1 MENQTKDK
9 KKANKKISN
18 HRKDKLE
25 SMINDDIK
33 SIERSRH
40 LLKYLNEIVKEFS
53 KLSESYISKIQT
65 LFAKFSQ
72 EEMAKKKIT
81 ITDEEIEVS
90 DSLKIIVNFVIEKI
104 NKMIEMASQ
113 ILNKDN
119 EKGNKIESTL
129 NTKKNEILDN
139 YSKQITEIAQL
150 NSDYHIEFSKYE
162 NYLMKKYLGIENQN
176 EEKKENNS
184 KKKNS
189 KEIEQVDNTND
200 TNNVL
205 KTREIQ
211 DKIIKFAQDSN
222 NNVKE
227 DLKFFFEL
235 KKSSQEKILNLYKD
249 FGNSLIN
256 GFFTEQ
262 NYMEK
267 IKSFK
272 DTLEKK
278 LKSVD
283 EMELQGYK
291 HILLNLKPYSLKF
304 FPNKNNEKLE
314 MNINNVKFIDYEKL
328 YEIIMEIKNNALMMS
343 EENLI
348 KFEEIQKILYINHV
362 IDSLFDKNYGEKK
375 DKEKGK
381 QKIAETDEQKLYKM
395 KNYFDMGDIYRSS
408 FIRHL
413 NNKRADG
420 NLCINKKASEILG
433 DLMFN
438 LSKKAIEEKDY
449 PLFKIVSFLS
459 ITYYYKEN
467 DKKIYISK
475 YLSSFPEFSNKQFW
489 IDYLKAIIDDE
500 FKNNNI
506 LEKSISDFAYTELK
520 NLKSKKIHTII
531 YSNIISLTKSMIDFG
546 INKDFI
552 TEWLNLVVYNILYIE
567 DSEKAEIINIIDNE
581 EYH

>member
-9 KKANKKISN
+9 KKANKKSSN

-40 LLKYLNEIVKEFS
+40 FLKYLTEIVKEFS
-53 KLSESYISKIQT
+53 KLSETYISKIQT
-65 LFAKFSQ
+65 LLVKFSQ
-72 EEMAKKKIT
+72 EEMSKKKIT
-81 ITDEEIEVS
+81 IIDEEIEVS
-90 DSLKIIVNFVIEKI
+90 DSLKNIVNIVIEKI
-104 NKMIEMASQ
+104 KRMIEIASRF
-113 ILNKDN
+113 LNKDT

-129 NTKKNEILDN
+129 NSKKNEILDN

-150 NSDYHIEFSKYE
+150 NSDYHTEFSKYE
-162 NYLMKKYLGIENQN
+162 DYLMKKHLGIENQI

-211 DKIIKFAQDSN
+211 DTIIKFAQDSN
-222 NNVKE
+222 NNVKA
-227 DLKFFFEL
+227 DLKYFFEL
-235 KKSSQEKILNLYKD
+235 KKKSQENIYELSKGFVL
-249 FGNSLIN
+249 SLTK

-262 NYMEK
+262 SYTEKISSFNDTLVKK
-267 IKSFK
+267 IKS
-272 DTLEKK
+272 LE
-278 LKSVD
+278 
-283 EMELQGYK
+283 EMEMQGYK

-304 FPNKNNEKLE
+304 FPSTNNEKLE
-314 MNINNVKFIDYEKL
+314 MNINDVKFIDYEKL

-375 DKEKGK
+375 NKEKGK
-381 QKIAETDEQKLYKM
+381 PKIAETDEQKLYKM

-413 NNKRADG
+413 NNKRSNG

-459 ITYYYKEN
+459 ITYYYMEN
-467 DKKIYISK
+467 NKKIYISK

-500 FKNNNI
+500 FKSNNI
-506 LEKSISDFAYTELK
+506 LEKSISDYAYTELK

-531 YSNIISLTKSMIDFG
+531 YSNIISLTKSMVDFG
-546 INKDFI
+546 IKKDFI

-567 DSEKAEIINIIDNE
+567 DSEKAEIINIINNE
-581 EYH
+581 E

>member
-1 MENQTKDK
+1 MDNQAKDK

-40 LLKYLNEIVKEFS
+40 FLKYLTEIVKEFS
-53 KLSESYISKIQT
+53 KLSETYISKIQT
-65 LFAKFSQ
+65 LLVKFSQ
-72 EEMAKKKIT
+72 EEMSKKKIT
-81 ITDEEIEVS
+81 IIDEEIEVS
-90 DSLKIIVNFVIEKI
+90 DSLKNIVNIVIEKI
-104 NKMIEMASQ
+104 KRMIEIASRF
-113 ILNKDN
+113 LNKDT

-129 NTKKNEILDN
+129 NSKKNEILDN
-139 YSKQITEIAQL
+139 YSKEIAEIAQL
-150 NSDYHIEFSKYE
+150 NSDYHTEFSKYE
-162 NYLMKKYLGIENQN
+162 DYLMKKYLGIENQN

-189 KEIEQVDNTND
+189 KVIEQVDNLKD

-222 NNVKE
+222 NNVKA
-227 DLKFFFEL
+227 DLKYFFEL
-235 KKSSQEKILNLYKD
+235 KKKSQEYIYELSKGFVL
-249 FGNSLIN
+249 SLTK

-262 NYMEK
+262 SYTEKISSFNDTLVKK
-267 IKSFK
+267 IKS
-272 DTLEKK
+272 LE
-278 LKSVD
+278 
-283 EMELQGYK
+283 EMEMQGYK

-304 FPNKNNEKLE
+304 FPSTNNEKLE
-314 MNINNVKFIDYEKL
+314 MNINDVKFIDYEKL
-328 YEIIMEIKNNALMMS
+328 YEIIMEIKNDALMMS

-375 DKEKGK
+375 NKEKGK
-381 QKIAETDEQKLYKM
+381 PKIAETDEQKLYKM

-413 NNKRADG
+413 NNKRVNG
-420 NLCINKKASEILG
+420 RLCINKRASEILG

-459 ITYYYKEN
+459 ITYYYMEN

-475 YLSSFPEFSNKQFW
+475 YLSSFPEYSNKQFW
-489 IDYLKAIIDDE
+489 IDYLKAIIDE
-500 FKNNNI
+500 EIKSNNI
-506 LEKSISDFAYTELK
+506 SEKPISDFAYTELK

-567 DSEKAEIINIIDNE
+567 DSEKAEIINIINNE
-581 EYH
+581 E

>member
-1 MENQTKDK
+1 M
-9 KKANKKISN
+9 
-18 HRKDKLE
+18 
-25 SMINDDIK
+25 
-33 SIERSRH
+33 
-40 LLKYLNEIVKEFS
+40 
-53 KLSESYISKIQT
+53 
-65 LFAKFSQ
+65 
-72 EEMAKKKIT
+72 
-81 ITDEEIEVS
+81 
-90 DSLKIIVNFVIEKI
+90 
-104 NKMIEMASQ
+104 
-113 ILNKDN
+113 
-119 EKGNKIESTL
+119 
-129 NTKKNEILDN
+129 
-139 YSKQITEIAQL
+139 
-150 NSDYHIEFSKYE
+150 
-162 NYLMKKYLGIENQN
+162 
-176 EEKKENNS
+176 
-184 KKKNS
+184 
-189 KEIEQVDNTND
+189 
-200 TNNVL
+200 
-205 KTREIQ
+205 
-211 DKIIKFAQDSN
+211 
-222 NNVKE
+222 
-227 DLKFFFEL
+227 KFFFEL
-235 KKSSQEKILNLYKD
+235 KKSSQEKIYKLSKGFCD
-249 FGNSLIN
+249 SLIQ

-262 NYMEK
+262 SYMEK
-267 IKSFK
+267 IISFN
-272 DTLEKK
+272 DILAKK
-278 LKSVD
+278 MQSVD
-283 EMELQGYK
+283 EMELSGYK

-304 FPNKNNEKLE
+304 FPSKNNEKLE
-314 MNINNVKFIDYEKL
+314 MNINDVKFIDYEKL

-362 IDSLFDKNYGEKK
+362 IDSLFDKNYGEKN

-413 NNKRADG
+413 NNKRSNG

-459 ITYYYKEN
+459 ITYYYKES

-489 IDYLKAIIDDE
+489 IDYLKAIIDE
-500 FKNNNI
+500 EIKSNNI

-567 DSEKAEIINIIDNE
+567 DSEKAEIINIINNE
-581 EYH
+581 E